1 MEKKIITAG
10 LILSCIYP
18 AAAFTD
24 SDLDGVDDKYDKCPN
39 TPFNQLV
46 GPDGCPLGKA
56 RQERISKPKGTFYLK
71 IGGGYSKDGSDSSTS
86 SSLSIAYARKGFY
99 LSWTSYYY
107 FQNDYVNDSGLGNSF
122 LYGSY
127 AKFFGKTYTIF
138 GLNIKVPTGNG
149 KLTDNKFD
157 FTPSITL
164 DYIRGK
170 DDYFIYYGYTI
181 KGDSN
186 KKDVNTISMGAG
198 YQFSKKLY
206 SSLSFDMNSSP
217 ISGKMR
223 YYLSYF
229 GLYRFSKKYYATFSY
244 SYGLNDSAT
253 DHSFFGKL
261 GVRY

>member
-1 MEKKIITAG
+1 MGKKIITAG
-10 LILSCIYP
+10 LLLSCIYP
-18 AAAFTD
+18 AAAFID
-24 SDLDGVDDKYDKCPN
+24 SDLDGVDDRYDKCPN
-39 TPFNQLV
+39 TPFDQLV

-56 RQERISKPKGTFYLK
+56 RLERISKPKGTFYLK
-71 IGGGYSKDGSDSSTS
+71 VGGGYTKDGADSSLYS
-86 SSLSIAYARKGFY
+86 SVSVAYAVEGVY

-107 FQNDYVNDSGLGNSF
+107 LQNDYVDDTGLGDSF

-127 AKFFGKTYTIF
+127 AKFFGKVYTIF
-138 GLNIKVPTGNG
+138 GLNIKLPTGNS

-157 FTPSITL
+157 FTPSLML

-181 KGDSN
+181 KGD
-186 KKDVNTISMGAG
+186 KKNVNTVSLGAG

-206 SSLSFDMNSSP
+206 SSLSLDMNSSP
-217 ISGKMR
+217 VSGKMR

-229 GLYRFSKKYYATFSY
+229 GLYNFTKRYYATFSY
-244 SYGLNDSAT
+244 SYGLNETAT